1 MELNL
6 LIPALI
12 FAWILDRILGDPS
25 GMPHA
30 VVVFG
35 KLIAF
40 FEKKCNRGRGK
51 FVRGMM
57 VTIVLVTG
65 VFFFFYWALGG
76 LGQLNVW
83 LEVVLQMVFIFFGLA
98 GTTLI
103 REGKSVFVK
112 LQNSIEEGRQHVRRI
127 VGRDTNQLSSHEIKT
142 ATLETLAENLSDG
155 VVAPLFWLAIGG
167 VPGMMTYKMINTL
180 DSMIGYRNGRYEQ
193 FGKFAAKLDDV
204 ANYIPARI
212 TAVLMVL
219 SGWSRRAFQFIL
231 RYGKSHKS
239 PNAGYPE
246 AALAGILNVQ
256 FGGDHDYFGE
266 VVSKPKIG
274 HNKRDINL
282 SDLNKTIQINRAV
295 EILMIVLIISIW
307 IITDLPYGEQNSE
320 ALFLFRQVCLH
331 FNTKEL

>member
-12 FAWILDRILGDPS
+12 FAWILDRVLGDPS
-25 GMPHA
+25 RMPHP

-40 FEKKCNRGRGK
+40 FEKKCNRGRDN
-51 FVRGMM
+51 FVRGMV
-57 VTIVLVTG
+57 VTVVLVTG
-65 VFFFFYWALGG
+65 VFLFFYWVFFL
-76 LGQLNVW
+76 LGQINIW
-83 LEVVLQMVFIFFGLA
+83 LEVVFQMVFIFLGLA

-103 REGKSVFVK
+103 REGKSVFEK
-112 LQNSIEEGRQHVRRI
+112 LQIGMEEGRRQVGRI
-127 VGRDTNQLSSHEIKT
+127 VGRDTKNMSSHEIKT

-167 VPGMMTYKMINTL
+167 VPGMMAYKMINTL
-180 DSMIGYRNGRYEQ
+180 DSMIGYRNEKYEY
-193 FGKFAAKLDDV
+193 FGKFAAKFDDV

-212 TAVLMVL
+212 TAVLMAIC
-219 SGWSRRAFQFIL
+219 GRSRRAFQFIF

-256 FGGDHDYFGE
+256 FGGNHDYFGE
-266 VVSKPKIG
+266 MVSKPKIG
-274 HNKRDINL
+274 HNKRDINI

-295 EILMIVLIISIW
+295 EILMIVLIILVW
-307 IITDLPYGEQNSE
+307 IFTDLPCGAQNAE
-320 ALFLFRQVCLH
+320 VLFSDPGRFVFTLKQ
-331 FNTKEL
+331 

>member
-1 MELNL
+1 MELKL

-12 FAWILDRILGDPS
+12 FAWVLDRFLGDPS
-25 GMPHA
+25 RMPHP

-40 FEKKCNRGRGK
+40 FEKKCNRGRGR
-51 FVRGMM
+51 FVRGMV
-57 VTIVLVTG
+57 VTIGLVTG
-65 VFFFFYWALGG
+65 VFVFFYWFFTLLGPV
-76 LGQLNVW
+76 NIWV
-83 LEVVLQMVFIFFGLA
+83 EVVLQIVFIFFGLA

-103 REGKSVFVK
+103 REGKDVFVK
-112 LQNSIEEGRQHVRRI
+112 LQNSLEEGRQQVGRI

-155 VVAPLFWLAIGG
+155 VIAPLFWLATGG
-167 VPGMMTYKMINTL
+167 VPGMMAYKMINTL
-180 DSMIGYRNGRYEQ
+180 DSMIGYRNEKYEY

-212 TAVLMVL
+212 TAVLMAIC
-219 SGWSRRAFQFIL
+219 GRSRRAFQFIF

-256 FGGDHDYFGE
+256 FGGNHDYFGE

-282 SDLNKTIQINRAV
+282 SDLKKTIQINRAV
-295 EILMIVLIISIW
+295 EILMIVLIILVW
-307 IITDLPYGEQNSE
+307 IIID
-320 ALFLFRQVCLH
+320 
-331 FNTKEL
+331 FN

>member
-1 MELNL
+1 MELKL

-12 FAWILDRILGDPS
+12 FAWVLDRFLGDPS
-25 GMPHA
+25 RMPHP

-40 FEKKCNRGRGK
+40 FEKKCNRGRGR

-57 VTIVLVTG
+57 VTVVLVTG
-65 VFFFFYWALGG
+65 VFLFFYRVFFL
-76 LGQLNVW
+76 LGQINIW
-83 LEVVLQMVFIFFGLA
+83 LEVVFQMVFIFLGLA

-103 REGKSVFVK
+103 REGKSVFEK
-112 LQNSIEEGRQHVRRI
+112 LQIGMKEGRRQVGRI

-155 VVAPLFWLAIGG
+155 VIAPLFWLATGG
-167 VPGMMTYKMINTL
+167 VPGMMAYKMINTL
-180 DSMIGYRNGRYEQ
+180 DSMIGYRNEKYEY

-212 TAVLMVL
+212 TAVLMAL
-219 SGWSRRAFQFIL
+219 CGTSKRAFQFIFS
-231 RYGKSHKS
+231 YGKAHKS

-246 AALAGILNVQ
+246 AALSGILDVQ

-266 VVSKPKIG
+266 LVSKPKIG
-274 HNKRDINL
+274 SNAREINIE
-282 SDLNKTIQINRAV
+282 DLNKTIQINRTV
-295 EILMIVLIISIW
+295 EILMIVLVIATW
-307 IITDLPYGEQNSE
+307 IITDLPFGE
-320 ALFLFRQVCLH
+320 
-331 FNTKEL
+331 

>member
-1 MELNL
+1 MELKL

-12 FAWILDRILGDPS
+12 FAWVLDRFLGDPS
-25 GMPHA
+25 RMLHP

-40 FEKKCNRGRGK
+40 FEKKCNRGRGR

-57 VTIVLVTG
+57 VTIGLVTAD
-65 VFFFFYWALGG
+65 FFFFYGVFFL
-76 LGQLNVW
+76 LGQINVW
-83 LEVVLQMVFIFFGLA
+83 LEVVLQMVFVFFGLA

-103 REGKSVFVK
+103 REGKDVFVK
-112 LQNSIEEGRQHVRRI
+112 LQNSLEEGRQQVGRI

-155 VVAPLFWLAIGG
+155 VIAPLFWLAIGG
-167 VPGMMTYKMINTL
+167 VPGMMAYKMINTL
-180 DSMIGYRNGRYEQ
+180 DSMIGYRNEQYEQ

-212 TAVLMVL
+212 TAILMAL
-219 SGWSRRAFQFIL
+219 CGRSRRAFQFIFY
-231 RYGKSHKS
+231 YGKAHKS

-246 AALAGILNVQ
+246 AALSGILDVQ

-266 VVSKPKIG
+266 LVSKPKIG
-274 HNKRDINL
+274 SNAREINIE
-282 SDLNKTIQINRAV
+282 DLNKTIQINRTV
-295 EILMIVLIISIW
+295 EILMIVLVIATW
-307 IITDLPYGEQNSE
+307 IIIDLN
-320 ALFLFRQVCLH
+320 
-331 FNTKEL
+331 